1 MIIRNQ
7 YKKIKMSKGTW
18 NRELKHSAG
27 KSTGV
32 SQLTLI
38 CLMCMSTVKRK
49 NFKDH
54 WKTHKGKKYKVII
67 IYGVFYGFFLGILIH
82 FYSRINRVKI
92 TIWVAKAIIIRLS
105 WTLLVDHWTPLPPQ
119 QRSTPG
125 FNSFWT
131 VWLLMPPP
139 SII

>member
-1 MIIRNQ
+1 MESRIETFGREVDGSIPAYPHLPYVHVDGQ
-7 YKKIKMSKGTW
+7 EKKFQGPLEDPQGQKIQGNYYLW
-18 NRELKHSAG
+18 VFL
-27 KSTGV
+27 
-32 SQLTLI
+32 
-38 CLMCMSTVKRK
+38 CL
-49 NFKDH
+49 
-54 WKTHKGKKYKVII
+54 
-67 IYGVFYGFFLGILIH
+67 FFGILIH

-131 VWLLMPPP
+131 DWLLMPPP